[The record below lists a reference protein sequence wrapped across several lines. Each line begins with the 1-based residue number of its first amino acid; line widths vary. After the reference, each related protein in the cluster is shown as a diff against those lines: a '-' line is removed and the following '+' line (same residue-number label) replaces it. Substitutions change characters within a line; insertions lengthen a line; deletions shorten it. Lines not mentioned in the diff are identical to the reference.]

1 MRLLESQKE
10 NHLQSDAAEL
20 KKLTQFTKFKLIKK
34 RKVLLAIDFT
44 IIIFKEVKKSQGK
57 VIVTGK

>member
-44 IIIFKEVKKSQGK
+44 IIIFKEVKKK
-57 VIVTGK
+57 PR